1 MAGRPFPGGR
11 LDAGNGI
18 MWESG
23 SPVYQ
28 EALRRLLVYAR
39 HELTVVLE
47 GETGTG
53 KELFAQALHEKS
65 GRARGPLIPVNM
77 AGVPSTLFESL
88 FFGHRKGAFTGAQE
102 TRDGFFGS
110 ADGGTLF
117 LDEFNSMDPDL
128 QPKLLRVLETRH
140 YLAVGEFRPR
150 KTDARVV
157 LATNIPLDRLRETG
171 RLREDLYFRLVAHRI
186 RIPALRERLMDLPE
200 LVSAQVKRIA
210 AELGREG
217 VSVPDASMRA
227 LLSYGWPG
235 NVRELSEK
243 LRSAVLHTTDGV
255 LSIPLLF
262 PDASKEECVPYSV
275 AKEKFDFEYFVEM
288 ERRSGG
294 DLSIGRRLSGLSET
308 TYRRKLRR
316 IRRPPASDAQKK
328 HPGMP

>member
-128 QPKLLRVLETRH
+128 
-140 YLAVGEFRPR
+140 
-150 KTDARVV
+150 
-157 LATNIPLDRLRETG
+157 
-171 RLREDLYFRLVAHRI
+171 
-186 RIPALRERLMDLPE
+186 
-200 LVSAQVKRIA
+200 
-210 AELGREG
+210 
-217 VSVPDASMRA
+217 
-227 LLSYGWPG
+227 
-235 NVRELSEK
+235 
-243 LRSAVLHTTDGV
+243 
-255 LSIPLLF
+255 
-262 PDASKEECVPYSV
+262 
-275 AKEKFDFEYFVEM
+275 
-288 ERRSGG
+288 
-294 DLSIGRRLSGLSET
+294 
-308 TYRRKLRR
+308 
-316 IRRPPASDAQKK
+316 
-328 HPGMP
+328 